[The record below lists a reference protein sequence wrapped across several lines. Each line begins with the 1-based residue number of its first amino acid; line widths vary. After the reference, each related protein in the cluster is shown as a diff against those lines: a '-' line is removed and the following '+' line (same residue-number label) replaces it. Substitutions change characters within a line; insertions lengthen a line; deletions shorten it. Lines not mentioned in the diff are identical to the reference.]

1 MMNEK
6 EQIAEIL
13 RQRGVLLPGDA
24 VDLRVFNKLVTEP
37 WLYNKSISYGFVSN
51 PNLWDVDVE
60 KNPEPIVKTEE
71 PDVEPAKEV
80 VEEQPEEQQ
89 EEQQEEQPTENQQVE
104 PVEEAVVMSVEE
116 PAKEVVEEHIVE
128 KQATLKKTTSKK
140 TTSKK

>member
-24 VDLRVFNKLVTEP
+24 VDLRVFNKPVTEP
-37 WLYNKSISYGFVSN
+37 WLYSKSISYGFVSN

-60 KNPEPIVKTEE
+60 KEPEPIVKTEE
-71 PDVEPAKEV
+71 PDVESAKEV
-80 VEEQPEEQQ
+80 V
-89 EEQQEEQPTENQQVE
+89 EEQPTENQQVE
-104 PVEEAVVMSVEE
+104 PVEEAVEMPVEE
-116 PAKEVVEEHIVE
+116 PAKEAVEEHTVE

>member
-60 KNPEPIVKTEE
+60 KEPEPIVKTEE
-71 PDVEPAKEV
+71 PDVEPAKEAV
-80 VEEQPEEQQ
+80 

-104 PVEEAVVMSVEE
+104 PVEEAVAM
-116 PAKEVVEEHIVE
+116 PVEEHEKEAVEERTVE
-128 KQATLKKTTSKK
+128 KQATSKKTTSKK

>member
-60 KNPEPIVKTEE
+60 KEPEPIVKTEE
-71 PDVEPAKEV
+71 PEVEPAKEATEV
-80 VEEQPEEQQ
+80 QSKVKLEEQPEV
-89 EEQQEEQPTENQQVE
+89 QPTENQQVE
-104 PVEEAVVMSVEE
+104 PVEETVEVPVEE
-116 PAKEVVEEHIVE
+116 PAKETTEEHYVE
-128 KQATLKKTTSKK
+128 KQTTSKKTTSKK

>member
-37 WLYNKSISYGFVSN
+37 WLYNKSISYGFISN

-60 KNPEPIVKTEE
+60 KDPEPIVKTEE
-71 PDVEPAKEV
+71 PDVEPAKET
-80 VEEQPEEQQ
+80 VEEQP

-104 PVEEAVVMSVEE
+104 PVEEAVEMPVEE
-116 PAKEVVEEHIVE
+116 PAKEAVEEHAVE
-128 KQATLKKTTSKK
+128 KQATSKKTTSKK

>member
-37 WLYNKSISYGFVSN
+37 WLYNKSISYGFISN

-60 KNPEPIVKTEE
+60 KEPEPIVKTEE

-89 EEQQEEQPTENQQVE
+89 EEQQTENQQVD
-104 PVEEAVVMSVEE
+104 PVEEAVEMPVEE
-116 PAKEVVEEHIVE
+116 PAKEAVEEHTVE
-128 KQATLKKTTSKK
+128 KQATSKKTTSKK

>member
-60 KNPEPIVKTEE
+60 KDPEPIVKTEE

-80 VEEQPEEQQ
+80 VEKQQ

-104 PVEEAVVMSVEE
+104 PVEEAVEEHTVEE
-116 PAKEVVEEHIVE
+116 PAKEAVEEHTVE
-128 KQATLKKTTSKK
+128 KQATSKKTTSKK

>member
-60 KNPEPIVKTEE
+60 KDPEPIVKTEE
-71 PDVEPAKEV
+71 PDVEPAKES

-89 EEQQEEQPTENQQVE
+89 EEQPTENKQVE
-104 PVEEAVVMSVEE
+104 PVEETVEIPVEE
-116 PAKEVVEEHIVE
+116 PAKEAVEEHTVE
-128 KQATLKKTTSKK
+128 KQATSKKTTSKK

>member
-1 MMNEK
+1 MMNER

-60 KNPEPIVKTEE
+60 KDPEPIVKTEE
-71 PDVEPAKEV
+71 SVVEPVVKEA
-80 VEEQPEEQQ
+80 VEEQP
-89 EEQQEEQPTENQQVE
+89 EEQPTENQQVE
-104 PVEEAVVMSVEE
+104 PVEEAVAMPVEE
-116 PAKEVVEEHIVE
+116 PAKETTEEHPVE
-128 KQATLKKTTSKK
+128 KQAASKKTTSKK

>member
-37 WLYNKSISYGFVSN
+37 WLYNKSISYGFISN

-60 KNPEPIVKTEE
+60 KDPEPIVKTEE

-89 EEQQEEQPTENQQVE
+89 EEQPTENQQVE
-104 PVEEAVVMSVEE
+104 PVEEAVEMPVEE
-116 PAKEVVEEHIVE
+116 PAKEAVEEHTVE
-128 KQATLKKTTSKK
+128 KQATSKKTTSKK

>member
-60 KNPEPIVKTEE
+60 KEPEPIVKTEE

-89 EEQQEEQPTENQQVE
+89 EEQLTENQQVE
-104 PVEEAVVMSVEE
+104 PVEEAVEMPVEE
-116 PAKEVVEEHIVE
+116 PAKEAVEEHTVE
-128 KQATLKKTTSKK
+128 KQATSKKTTSKK

>member
-37 WLYNKSISYGFVSN
+37 WLYNKSISYGFISN

-60 KNPEPIVKTEE
+60 KEPEPIVKTEE

-89 EEQQEEQPTENQQVE
+89 EEQQTENQQVD
-104 PVEEAVVMSVEE
+104 PVEEAVEMPVEE
-116 PAKEVVEEHIVE
+116 PAKETVEEHTVE
-128 KQATLKKTTSKK
+128 KQATSKKTTSKK

>member
-60 KNPEPIVKTEE
+60 KDPEPIVKTEE
-71 PDVEPAKEV
+71 PDVEPAKEA
-80 VEEQPEEQQ
+80 VEEQP

-104 PVEEAVVMSVEE
+104 PVEEAVSMPVEE
-116 PAKEVVEEHIVE
+116 PAKEAVEEHTVE
-128 KQATLKKTTSKK
+128 KQATSKKTTSKK

>member
-60 KNPEPIVKTEE
+60 KDPEPIVKTEE

-89 EEQQEEQPTENQQVE
+89 EEQPTENQQVE
-104 PVEEAVVMSVEE
+104 PVEEAVSMPVEE
-116 PAKEVVEEHIVE
+116 PAKEAVEEHIVE
-128 KQATLKKTTSKK
+128 KQATSKKTTSKK

>member
-60 KNPEPIVKTEE
+60 KDPEPIVKTEE
-71 PDVEPAKEV
+71 PDVEPAKEA

-89 EEQQEEQPTENQQVE
+89 EEQPTKNQQVE
-104 PVEEAVVMSVEE
+104 PVEEAVEMPVEE
-116 PAKEVVEEHIVE
+116 PEKETVEEHTVE
-128 KQATLKKTTSKK
+128 KQATSKKTTSKK

>member
-1 MMNEK
+1 MNEK

-60 KNPEPIVKTEE
+60 KDPEPIVKTEE

-89 EEQQEEQPTENQQVE
+89 EEQQ
-104 PVEEAVVMSVEE
+104 
-116 PAKEVVEEHIVE
+116 KI
-128 KQATLKKTTSKK
+128 
-140 TTSKK
+140 

>member
-60 KNPEPIVKTEE
+60 KDPEPIVKTEE
-71 PDVEPAKEV
+71 SDVEPAKEV
-80 VEEQPEEQQ
+80 V

-104 PVEEAVVMSVEE
+104 PVEEAVAMPVEE
-116 PAKEVVEEHIVE
+116 PSKEAVEEHAVE
-128 KQATLKKTTSKK
+128 KQATSKKTTSKK

>member
-60 KNPEPIVKTEE
+60 KDPEPIVKTEE

-89 EEQQEEQPTENQQVE
+89 EEQPTENQQVE
-104 PVEEAVVMSVEE
+104 PVEEAVSMSVEE
-116 PAKEVVEEHIVE
+116 PAKEAVEEHIVE
-128 KQATLKKTTSKK
+128 KQATSKK
-140 TTSKK
+140 TTSKKMTSKK

>member
-60 KNPEPIVKTEE
+60 KDPEPIVKTEE

-89 EEQQEEQPTENQQVE
+89 EEQPTENQQVE
-104 PVEEAVVMSVEE
+104 PVEEAVSMPVEE
-116 PAKEVVEEHIVE
+116 PAKEAVEEHTVE
-128 KQATLKKTTSKK
+128 KQATSKKTTSKK

>member
-51 PNLWDVDVE
+51 PNLWGVDVE
-60 KNPEPIVKTEE
+60 KDPEPIVKTEE
-71 PDVEPAKEV
+71 PDVEPSKEA

-89 EEQQEEQPTENQQVE
+89 EEQPTKNQQVE
-104 PVEEAVVMSVEE
+104 PVEEAVEMPVEE
-116 PAKEVVEEHIVE
+116 PAKEAVEEHVVE
-128 KQATLKKTTSKK
+128 KQATSKKTTSKK

>member
-60 KNPEPIVKTEE
+60 KDPEPIVKTEKPVE
-71 PDVEPAKEV
+71 EPAKEA
-80 VEEQPEEQQ
+80 VEEQP
-89 EEQQEEQPTENQQVE
+89 EEQPTENQQVE
-104 PVEEAVVMSVEE
+104 PVEETVEMPVEE
-116 PAKEVVEEHIVE
+116 PAKEAVEEHPVE
-128 KQATLKKTTSKK
+128 KQTTSKK

>member
-60 KNPEPIVKTEE
+60 KDPEHIVKTEE
-71 PDVEPAKEV
+71 PDVEPAKEAI
-80 VEEQPEEQQ
+80 EEQQ

-104 PVEEAVVMSVEE
+104 PVEEAVAMPVEE
-116 PAKEVVEEHIVE
+116 PAKEAVEEHTVE
-128 KQATLKKTTSKK
+128 KQAISKKTTSKK

>member
-60 KNPEPIVKTEE
+60 KDPEPIVKTEE
-71 PDVEPAKEV
+71 PDVEPAKEAV
-80 VEEQPEEQQ
+80 EEQQ

-104 PVEEAVVMSVEE
+104 PVEETVAMPVEE
-116 PAKEVVEEHIVE
+116 PAKEAVEEHTVE
-128 KQATLKKTTSKK
+128 KQATSKKTTSKK

>member
-60 KNPEPIVKTEE
+60 KDPEPIVKTEE

-80 VEEQPEEQQ
+80 VEERP

-104 PVEEAVVMSVEE
+104 PVEEAVEMPVEE
-116 PAKEVVEEHIVE
+116 PAKEAIEEHAVE
-128 KQATLKKTTSKK
+128 KQATSKKTTSKK